1 MEPKFQTSFIPRK
14 STTATT
20 SVVPQSGVQMRP
32 RGKTM
37 GSIFLAISMLLFIA
51 SAAGIIGVFAW
62 QYYTEQ
68 KSEDLKRE
76 LGLREQQ
83 FNPNLI
89 ADLKAMNTSIDGIKA
104 LLDKHISV
112 SKVFDVIGKFTIEK
126 VRFLTLVLAVSE
138 GSKPDLKVNLTGY
151 GANLATVA
159 FQSDVLGKLKKYGLD
174 NIFKNP
180 SMTSPALSENGLIS
194 FGVTANIN
202 PSSLMY
208 SKNFTSSNDDSTK
221 TNQ

>member
-14 STTATT
+14 PTTATT
-20 SVVPQSGVQMRP
+20 SVVPQSGVQMRSK
-32 RGKTM
+32 GKTM

-62 QYYTEQ
+62 KYYSEQ

-83 FNPNLI
+83 FNPSLI
-89 ADLKAMNTSIDGIKA
+89 ADLKAMNSSIDNMKG

-112 SKVFDVIGKFTIEK
+112 SKVFDIIGKFTIEK
-126 VRFLTLVLAVSE
+126 VRFLNMALTVGE
-138 GSKPDLKVNLTGY
+138 GSSPELKVNLTGY

-180 SMTSPALSENGLIS
+180 SMTSPALNENGLIS

-202 PSSLMY
+202 PSSMMY
-208 SKNFTSSNDDSTK
+208 SKNFTNSTNSDK
-221 TNQ
+221 QNQ